1 MSDADFLGNEE
12 GLKRSLEMLLQ
23 THAQSG
29 AQPLPADL
37 PDTGLGASAALE
49 LLAPLVLGGAA
60 HLGAASSLAHMD
72 PPTPW
77 ITWATTL
84 WNASLN
90 QNLLHPATAPVARRI
105 EEAVV
110 NWLAPYFGMS
120 GGHITP
126 GSTLANLTALWAARE
141 CAGIDEVVASD
152 SAHLSIAKA
161 AHILGLRFRQV
172 ATDATGAMLADQV
185 PTDLSRAALVLT
197 AGTTST
203 GVIDPLHLASEAAW
217 AHVDAAWAGP
227 LRLTRYRTLLNGI
240 ERANS
245 VAVSAHKWLFQP
257 KESALIL
264 FRDNAEASAAISF
277 GGAYLAVPN
286 VGILGSHGA
295 TAVPL
300 LATLLAWGRQGLAE
314 RIERCV
320 EISDSLA
327 GFIKN
332 DARLQL
338 LAEPQ
343 SGVVVWRPARQDRF
357 DDLLAALPPGMVS
370 TTTIKGERWLRNV
383 AANPNADVTTL
394 LENLATALEM
404 CLN

>member
-126 GSTLANLTALWAARE
+126 GSTLANLTKSQAKNVCRLGDGKM
-141 CAGIDEVVASD
+141 CAV
-152 SAHLSIAKA
+152 
-161 AHILGLRFRQV
+161 
-172 ATDATGAMLADQV
+172 
-185 PTDLSRAALVLT
+185 
-197 AGTTST
+197 
-203 GVIDPLHLASEAAW
+203 
-217 AHVDAAWAGP
+217 
-227 LRLTRYRTLLNGI
+227 
-240 ERANS
+240 
-245 VAVSAHKWLFQP
+245 
-257 KESALIL
+257 
-264 FRDNAEASAAISF
+264 
-277 GGAYLAVPN
+277 
-286 VGILGSHGA
+286 
-295 TAVPL
+295 
-300 LATLLAWGRQGLAE
+300 
-314 RIERCV
+314 
-320 EISDSLA
+320 
-327 GFIKN
+327 
-332 DARLQL
+332 
-338 LAEPQ
+338 
-343 SGVVVWRPARQDRF
+343 
-357 DDLLAALPPGMVS
+357 
-370 TTTIKGERWLRNV
+370 
-383 AANPNADVTTL
+383 
-394 LENLATALEM
+394 
-404 CLN
+404 